1 MLQAAQRT
9 TTPPMASVAVPIVF
23 PDYEITV
30 GTKAVTVD
38 VPDWI
43 PAVPNEVK
51 VPALQQ
57 RVPFLG
63 HAGILFLDRRGVT
76 KYYEYGRYDPAEMG
90 MVRRHLIPDAAPGPD
105 GKPVATT
112 LHKALARVSSLA
124 GHGGRIAAAWIDLAD
139 DAFNRML
146 VYAAARVRSNGDPRR
161 RRYDIL
167 EHSCL
172 HFMRDVAIAGGATM
186 PAVLDPRPAGYIDR
200 VRASFPA
207 LDYRPQGGVV
217 FGGEAP

>member
-1 MLQAAQRT
+1 
-9 TTPPMASVAVPIVF
+9 MASVAVPIVF

-43 PAVPNEVK
+43 PALPNEVK

-76 KYYEYGRYDPAEMG
+76 KYYEYGRYDPAAMG
-90 MVRRHLIPDAAPGPD
+90 LVRRHLIPDAAPGAQ

-112 LHKALARVSSLA
+112 LHKALARISSLA
-124 GHGGRIAAAWIDLAD
+124 GQGGRIAAAWIELAD

-161 RRYDIL
+161 RKYDLL

-172 HFMRDVAIAGGATM
+172 HFMRDVAIAGGAAM
-186 PAVLDPRPAGYIDR
+186 PEVLDPRPAGYIDR

-207 LDYRPQGGVV
+207 LDYRPPAGVV
-217 FGGEAP
+217 FGSEAH